1 MLGIDP
7 RNEHEFDSQEQQ
19 TAMYD
24 QPTLEVFDFDETV
37 EPNVAAELAGL
48 HIKPQYTEQVKKARG
63 SKGQSLRDVG
73 RNYAETKAQVNMRED
88 MQSYRDP
95 EFDDDSSELSSEG
108 KIDARIPELAF
119 EIINQYELTLSL
131 AQWKVVQQM
140 VESGIR
146 TGLAVST
153 LR

>member
-1 MLGIDP
+1 MA
-7 RNEHEFDSQEQQ
+7 SQEQE

-48 HIKPQYTEQVKKARG
+48 HIKPQYTEQVKKAR

-95 EFDDDSSELSSEG
+95 EFDEKDSDLSAEG